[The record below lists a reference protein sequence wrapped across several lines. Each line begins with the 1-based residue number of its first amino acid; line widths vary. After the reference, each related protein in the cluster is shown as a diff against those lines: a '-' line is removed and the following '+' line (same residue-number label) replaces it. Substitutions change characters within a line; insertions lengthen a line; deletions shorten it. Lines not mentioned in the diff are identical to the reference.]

1 MIKRRAVFA
10 VWLVLGAGLP
20 PALAADTAD
29 ELAAVAS
36 QRLKDG
42 DRDAAI
48 EALQAAVKTDPAHG
62 SAGLL
67 ITTLHQAG
75 RIEEAYAL
83 GERYRREGP
92 RNPRA
97 LFRYGWLLAFIG
109 EVERAE
115 VLFRDLVALDKGGIY
130 EAWGNGELAYL
141 ARAQGDARGAVAF
154 MERAVAARP
163 ARRSAA
169 ARGAHAY
176 LAALRRAGPA
186 RRDVRV
192 AGGCA
197 RVRSAA
203 HALAGRGRRGTPA
216 ARVRAVAAGGDALSE
231 AARGGFRRLL
241 AASAA
246 ARVRRGRRGS
256 PGSDLLQFSGDGA
269 RGDLGIVRGLG
280 A

>member
-20 PALAADTAD
+20 PALAADTPAVRTAD
-29 ELAAVAS
+29 EWAAVAS

-67 ITTLHQAG
+67 ITTLHQTG

-83 GERYRREGP
+83 GERYHREGP

-141 ARAQGDARGAVAF
+141 ARARGDARGA
-154 MERAVAARP
+154 
-163 ARRSAA
+163 
-169 ARGAHAY
+169 
-176 LAALRRAGPA
+176 
-186 RRDVRV
+186 
-192 AGGCA
+192 
-197 RVRSAA
+197 
-203 HALAGRGRRGTPA
+203 
-216 ARVRAVAAGGDALSE
+216 
-231 AARGGFRRLL
+231 
-241 AASAA
+241 
-246 ARVRRGRRGS
+246 
-256 PGSDLLQFSGDGA
+256 DGA
-269 RGDLGIVRGLG
+269 RKRCGSRLARRPYRSTARRTRATGCSRVWWERPSTRRCSRARGMRSTRSASG
-280 A
+280 WGWGRCGGRGSAERGC

>member
-1 MIKRRAVFA
+1 MVKRRAVFA

-48 EALQAAVKTDPAHG
+48 EALKAAIKTDPAHR
-62 SAGLL
+62 SAGPL

-75 RIEEAYAL
+75 RVEDAYSL

-115 VLFRDLVALDKGGIY
+115 YLFRDLVALDKGGIY

-141 ARAQGDARGAVAF
+141 ARARGYGAVPASLVLGWAQRLVGDDAAASSGVGCGAGPS
-154 MERAVAARP
+154 RA
-163 ARRSAA
+163 ARRS
-169 ARGAHAY
+169 
-176 LAALRRAGPA
+176 
-186 RRDVRV
+186 RV
-192 AGGCA
+192 
-197 RVRSAA
+197 
-203 HALAGRGRRGTPA
+203 
-216 ARVRAVAAGGDALSE
+216 
-231 AARGGFRRLL
+231 
-241 AASAA
+241 
-246 ARVRRGRRGS
+246 
-256 PGSDLLQFSGDGA
+256 
-269 RGDLGIVRGLG
+269 
-280 A
+280 